1 MVRSIQGF
9 VFRQFVKVHPQV
21 YRLTGGRLLPDPL
34 GRSKTVL
41 VDQVGRRSG
50 VRRTTPLLY
59 LADGDDVVVIASKG
73 GSHRHPAWWLN
84 LREMDETTI
93 QIGGERRRVKVREAT
108 HEERERLWPEVVK
121 VWPDYA
127 TYQKRTDRRIP
138 LGILSPAGQPSDPR

>member
-1 MVRSIQGF
+1 MAPNLQSA
-9 VFRQFVKVHPQV
+9 VFQQFTKAHVLA
-21 YRLTGGRLLPDPL
+21 YRLGGGRLLPNPL

-50 VRRTTPLLY
+50 KRRTTPLLY
-59 LADGDDVVVIASKG
+59 LADGDDIVVVASKG

-93 QIGGERRRVKVREAT
+93 RLGDETRRVKVREAT
-108 HEERERLWPEVVK
+108 AAERERLWPKVVQ

-127 TYQKRTDRRIP
+127 AYQRRTERQIP
-138 LGILSPAGQPSDPR
+138 LGILSPA